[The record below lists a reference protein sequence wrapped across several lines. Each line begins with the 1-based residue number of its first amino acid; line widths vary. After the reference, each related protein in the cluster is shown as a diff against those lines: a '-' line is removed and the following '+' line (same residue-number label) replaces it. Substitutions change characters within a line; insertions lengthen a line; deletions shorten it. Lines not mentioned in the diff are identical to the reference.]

1 MSMRPLVYVFL
12 LLFCG
17 NHEALAADA
26 YSRMHSAIEK
36 NDVVTVRTLLR
47 AHADPNVRR
56 DTRASPTYLT
66 QAARLGRTE
75 IVKALIAAGA
85 DVNAPDGD
93 NMTPLM
99 HASQNGHGAIVEALL
114 RAKADVT
121 ETEREGKTALDLATA
136 AGHSRIAATLL
147 NASAKSR

>member
-1 MSMRPLVYVFL
+1 MRSLVCAFL
-12 LLFCG
+12 LFLG
-17 NHEALAADA
+17 THATWAADA

-36 NDVVTVRTLLR
+36 NDVVTVRKLLKT
-47 AHADPNVRR
+47 HADPNARR

-75 IVKALIAAGA
+75 IVKALVAARA

-99 HASQNGHGAIVEALL
+99 HASQNGHAAIVDVLL

-121 ETEREGKTALDLATA
+121 ETDREGNAALDLATV
-136 AGHSRIAATLL
+136 AGHSKIVAALR
-147 NASAKSR
+147 NAGVKK